1 MRTFQRVLLLLAIA
15 ATISGCS
22 KARKNTT
29 APLPP
34 LPASLRVES
43 HHWLDVVIYAVHD
56 GQRTRLGMAPATK
69 TTGFTI
75 PASMLGQ
82 VATIQLIADPV
93 GARGGIASDRI
104 AVRPGT
110 RLVWT
115 LESDLARSA
124 LTVY

>member
-1 MRTFQRVLLLLAIA
+1 MRTLRRVLLLAMIA
-15 ATISGCS
+15 TTVSACS
-22 KARKNTT
+22 KGRKNTGT
-29 APLPP
+29 PLVAV
-34 LPASLRVES
+34 PASLRVES

-56 GQRTRLGMAPATK
+56 GQRTRLGMVPATK

-93 GARGGIASDRI
+93 GANASIASDRI